1 MSEKCLITR
10 HAARF
15 GQPINTDEVFGTQPS
30 AVKAAGCQGPAMSN
44 GGTFAPPAIR
54 GFDGSLRDPQPRRR
68 QMIRRDFL
76 TLIGAT
82 AVWPHAGHAQ
92 QSKMHRIGALLLG
105 NADAESF
112 RMELREGLKKTGYI
126 EGQNL
131 LFDFRSAEGKLD
143 LLPTLA
149 AELVALKVDVIVAL
163 YTPCA
168 LAAQQATRQIPI
180 VVVSGDPLATGL
192 VASLARPGGN
202 ITGISLMAAE
212 LHGKCVELFRD
223 ILPSVRR
230 VAILLNAEDSFW
242 KQIREQVQL
251 AGRASGIEIAP
262 SLMVR
267 EPNEIEVA
275 FATMKKEGAGAVVV
289 HGSLSTKNVAELAL
303 KHGLPAATQ
312 TRSFAEVGGLMSYG
326 ADGPDLFR
334 QSALFVTKVLQGGNP
349 TNMPVEQP
357 TKFELAINLRTA
369 KALGITVPES
379 FLLRADQVIE

>member
-1 MSEKCLITR
+1 
-10 HAARF
+10 
-15 GQPINTDEVFGTQPS
+15 
-30 AVKAAGCQGPAMSN
+30 
-44 GGTFAPPAIR
+44 
-54 GFDGSLRDPQPRRR
+54 
-68 QMIRRDFL
+68 MIRRDFL
-76 TLIGAT
+76 TLLGAM
-82 AVWPHAGHAQ
+82 AVWPLARHAQ
-92 QSKMHRIGALLLG
+92 QTKVHRIGALLLG

-112 RMELREGLKKTGYI
+112 RTELRGGLRKSGYI

-143 LLPTLA
+143 LLPKLA

-168 LAAQQATRQIPI
+168 LAAQQATREIPI
-180 VVVSGDPLATGL
+180 VVVSGDPVGTGL

-223 ILPSVRR
+223 LLPSVRR
-230 VAILLNAEDSFW
+230 VAVLLNAEDSFW
-242 KQIREQVQL
+242 KPIQEQVQL
-251 AGRASGIEIAP
+251 AGLASGIEIAP

-267 EPNEIEVA
+267 GPNEIDMA

-303 KHGLPAATQ
+303 NHGLPAATQ

-326 ADGPDLFR
+326 ADGPDVFR
-334 QSALFVTKVLQGGNP
+334 QSALFVTKILQGGNP

-369 KALGITVPES
+369 KALGIVVPES